1 MRILVAVFL
10 TVICQSCFT
19 AESEKPLA
27 HQAMTNEGI
36 KKHIESL
43 GLELEGNDGFW
54 TLTVKEQQVQIITDT
69 KADRMR
75 IIAPIAKADEL
86 SKSMLY
92 RLMQANFES
101 ALDARYAISNE
112 VVLSTYIHP
121 LSPMTNS
128 ELESGLV
135 QVLSLVGT
143 FGTSFSSTGFTFGS
157 GATEQKDNEEK
168 SDDINII

>member
-10 TVICQSCFT
+10 TVICQSCFS
-19 AESEKPLA
+19 AEPEKPLA

-43 GLELEGNDGFW
+43 GLELEGDDGFW
-54 TLTVKEQQVQIITDT
+54 TLIVKEQPVQIITDT

-75 IIAPIAKADEL
+75 IIAPIVKADEL
-86 SKSMLY
+86 SKGMLY

-101 ALDARYAISNE
+101 ALDARYAITNE
-112 VVLSTYIHP
+112 VVWGTYIHP
-121 LSPMTNS
+121 LSPMTNN

-135 QVLSLVGT
+135 QVLSLVAT
-143 FGTSFSSTGFTFGS
+143 FGTSFSSTGFTFGDGS
-157 GATEQKDNEEK
+157 TTKQGK
-168 SDDINII
+168 SVTDIKTI